1 MSIKVRRAL
10 RIAWIPAAA
19 AFGPFA
25 MVFPTIVGFTIPFPV
40 GVCFCIAGA
49 VGVTALLQRLLQLE
63 MEVRRMQGKA
73 AVFYGAEEGDELPKV
88 GAKQAPAQP

>member
-1 MSIKVRRAL
+1 MSKVRRTL
-10 RIAWIPAAA
+10 KVAWIPVAA

-40 GVCFCIAGA
+40 GVAFCIAGA
-49 VGVTALLQRLLQLE
+49 VGVTALLQRMLQLE

-73 AVFYGAEEGDELPKV
+73 AVFYGQEEGDDLPKIGQKRPV
-88 GAKQAPAQP
+88 TTA